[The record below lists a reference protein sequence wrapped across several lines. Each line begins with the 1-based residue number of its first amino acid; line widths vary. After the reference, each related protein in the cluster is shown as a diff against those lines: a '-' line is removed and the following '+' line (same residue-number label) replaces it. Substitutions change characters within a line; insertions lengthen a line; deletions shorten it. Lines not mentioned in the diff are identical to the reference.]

1 MTEFVIGKLRVP
13 YTLRQSQAARHVRI
27 EMTMDAMR
35 VTAPQGLKAGEL
47 DAALYSKRR
56 WIVEN
61 HYALAQKYAQTHKVA
76 RFRTGAKLPYWG
88 RLTALRTEPADVPRP
103 LVFYHNGFQVKH
115 AVQATPQAHDDMVE
129 AALQGWLRERLRR
142 EAQLACAKYGKALG
156 VEERALRV
164 GELATRW
171 GSCGERGVVSVDWHL
186 VFGPKRVLHYVIAH
200 ELAHLVERN
209 HSERF
214 WLKLRTLF
222 GDYEAEHNWLTK
234 NEHLLGYKRI
244 PIENQVC
251 ARTVRLSSLPGTTA
265 RT

>member
-13 YTLRQSQAARHVRI
+13 YTLRQSQAARHVHI

-35 VTAPQGLKAGEL
+35 VTAPEGLEAGEL

-76 RFRTGAKLPYWG
+76 RFRSGAKLPYWG
-88 RLTALRTEPADVPRP
+88 RLAALRTEPANVPHPVVSYR
-103 LVFYHNGFQVKH
+103 NGFQVQH
-115 AVQATPQAHDDMVE
+115 TVQPNAQAHDDMVE
-129 AALQGWLRERLRR
+129 AALQGWLRERLRK
-142 EAQLACAKYGKALG
+142 EAQHACARYANALG

-164 GELATRW
+164 GELASRW
-171 GSCGERGVVSVDWHL
+171 GSCGVRGVISVDWHL

-209 HSERF
+209 HSAKF

-222 GDYEAEHNWLTK
+222 GDYEAEHEWLTK

-244 PIENQVC
+244 PVHWQTPQSIMLRDIN
-251 ARTVRLSSLPGTTA
+251 THKIG
-265 RT
+265 